1 MAVEVGFWR
10 IEKNKLRKVEYSSID
25 MERRLEDLI
34 ESDFSILNT
43 DLMLIGRQ
51 VRTSYGKI
59 IDLLA
64 MDADGKITIIE
75 LKRNHTPREVVAQTL
90 DYASWLEEQTFDDI
104 KRIYRE
110 YKAKELE
117 EGYSNYF
124 NRDLPE
130 HINQEHEM
138 LIVCSSLDHE
148 SERIISYLS
157 EKYDVP
163 INVVFF
169 RYFKDGS
176 SEYLSRSWMI
186 DPTIVEEKAINAGAK
201 DTGEVWNGHDFVAN
215 IDEYNGISTWE
226 DAVKYGF
233 ISAGGGLWY
242 SRTLN
247 QLKAGHRVFAYIPA
261 TGFVGVGDVV
271 EPSVAVKDFMVSIDG
286 VMTPIANA
294 PLASE
299 RMKVFAQ
306 KSEDETEYLVRV
318 KWIKTVKETE
328 AFKEKGLRANQ
339 NSVFKLK
346 SSYTL
351 NKLLNF
357 FGLEE

>member
-1 MAVEVGFWR
+1 MAVEVGFWK
-10 IEKNKLRKVEYSSID
+10 IENNKIRKIDYSSID

-51 VRTSYGKI
+51 VRTSYGKL

-75 LKRNHTPREVVAQTL
+75 LKRNHTPREVVAQTI
-90 DYASWLEEQTFDDI
+90 DYASWLEKQTFDDI

-110 YKAKELE
+110 YKSKELE
-117 EGYSNYF
+117 EGYSDFF
-124 NRDLPE
+124 NRVLPE
-130 HINQEHEM
+130 HINQEHDM
-138 LIVCSSLDHE
+138 LIVCSSLDSE
-148 SERIISYLS
+148 SERIITYLS

-201 DTGEVWNGHDFVAN
+201 ETGEIWNGRDFIAN
-215 IDEYNGISTWE
+215 IDEVNGHSWE

-233 ISAGGGLWY
+233 VSAGGGQRY
-242 SRTLN
+242 SHPLN
-247 QLKAGHRVFAYIPA
+247 HLKSGHRVFAYIP
-261 TGFVGVGDVV
+261 TIGFVGVGEVV
-271 EPSVAVKDFMVSIDG
+271 EPSVVVRDFKVLVDG
-286 VMTPIANA
+286 NMIPIAD
-294 PLASE
+294 ASLTSD
-299 RMKVFAQ
+299 RMKVYAQ
-306 KSEDETEYLVRV
+306 KNEDETEYLVRV
-318 KWIKTVKETE
+318 KWLKTVKRDE

-346 SSYTL
+346 SQYTL